1 MSKPKLTLVHDNT
14 ELNTYYVPFTIMQV
28 DFFPVKATSPEQ
40 AIMKANQG
48 QFERL
53 EKRVTL
59 EETKT
64 NAVYES
70 LDIPTDDVL
79 VRNVDF
85 YEIKEKSFDEV
96 MGTK

>member
-64 NAVYES
+64 NVVYES
-70 LDIPTDDVL
+70 LDMPTDDVL

>member
-1 MSKPKLTLVHDNT
+1 MKKPKLTLVHDNT

-64 NAVYES
+64 NVVYES